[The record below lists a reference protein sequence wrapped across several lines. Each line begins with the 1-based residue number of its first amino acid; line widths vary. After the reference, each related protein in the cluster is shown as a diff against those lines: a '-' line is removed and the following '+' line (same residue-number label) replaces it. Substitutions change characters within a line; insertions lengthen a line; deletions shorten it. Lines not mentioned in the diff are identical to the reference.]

1 MSHQKPARVKLAELK
16 AEGVNVEPVWGDDYH
31 LTVDLDTPESIRAF
45 PHLLKALQER
55 MSVKLVESWT
65 SRSGVG
71 QHHYLRLNRRTSFQE
86 RAALQAFLGS
96 DPLREM
102 LGFLDVNN
110 AEEEDPFV
118 LFKPVALPPSAGPLP
133 EDQLGGEPIPF

>member
-1 MSHQKPARVKLAELK
+1 MSHQKPARVKLAELQ
-16 AEGVNVEPVWGDDYH
+16 AEGVQVEAVWGDDYH
-31 LTVDLDTPESIRAF
+31 LTVDLDTPEAIREF

-55 MSVKLVESWT
+55 RKAEVIDTWT

-71 QHHYLRLNRRTSFQE
+71 RHYYLLLDRRTSFQE

-102 LGFLDVNN
+102 LGFFDVNN
-110 AEEEDPFV
+110 CAEQDPFV
-118 LFKPVALPPSAGPLP
+118 LFRPA
-133 EDQLGGEPIPF
+133 